1 MWYIVENTRFFL
13 INLIATT
20 AVLVAL
26 SFGIPPVVNWL
37 TSKMHQ
43 DR

>member
-20 AVLVAL
+20 SALVVL
-26 SFGIPPVVNWL
+26 SFGIPPLINWL
-37 TSKMHQ
+37 MAKMHQ
-43 DR
+43 EE